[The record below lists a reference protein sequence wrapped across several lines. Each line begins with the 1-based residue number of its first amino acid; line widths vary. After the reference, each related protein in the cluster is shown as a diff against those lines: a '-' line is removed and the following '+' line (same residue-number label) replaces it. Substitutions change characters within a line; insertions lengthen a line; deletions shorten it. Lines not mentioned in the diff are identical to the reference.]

1 MGLGPWDRESVDVP
15 DMSGL
20 PFAVAAR
27 LGDEAGLV
35 VTGIGP
41 DGRGVEADSEGTVL
55 AQDPL
60 AGAAAEPGSRLVLHV
75 GGSGDRAVLAPPPSE
90 HGGDR
95 DPSTDIGQDINPRI
109 GSDVDPDVDPDL
121 QPA

>member
-1 MGLGPWDRESVDVP
+1 MGPGSLDQEWVDVP
-15 DMSGL
+15 DVSGL

-27 LGDEAGLV
+27 LGDDAGLT

-41 DGRGVEADSEGTVL
+41 DGRGVEADSEGIVL

-60 AGAAAEPGSRLVLHV
+60 AGASAEPGSRLVLHV
-75 GGSGDRAVLAPPPSE
+75 GGSGDRAVLTPPPSE

-95 DPSTDIGQDINPRI
+95 DPSTDVGTDINPRI
-109 GSDVDPDVDPDL
+109 NPVVDPDVDPDL